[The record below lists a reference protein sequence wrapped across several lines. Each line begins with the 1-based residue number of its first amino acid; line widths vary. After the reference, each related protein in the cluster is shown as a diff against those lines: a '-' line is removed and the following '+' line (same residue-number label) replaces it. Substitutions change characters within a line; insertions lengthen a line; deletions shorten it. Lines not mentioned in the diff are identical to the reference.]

1 MSVAR
6 GPEPREGSA
15 TDQRIAL
22 AHEWDELVAQVRR
35 LGPRFATFLAPPRWQ
50 DLAAAVGD
58 GTGVLIN
65 VARQCHALLV
75 TSGGVTAVPLPDLS
89 ADEVHDRTAE
99 HLAGLHETDAAAQL
113 VHYTRQRAQVRK
125 APATYQAHHAAKVG
139 MGKAQTALDNTL
151 LPDLAWLWDTVAEP
165 VLRALDEA
173 GPPAGGRHRIWWCP
187 TGWLSFLPLHAAG
200 HHDGS
205 GRSVLDRTVSSYV
218 PTLRA
223 LAEATRSPEP
233 DPTATDRL
241 LVVTVQEA
249 DGMAPLPQV
258 AEELRLLR
266 EVFGTEQL
274 TVLEGPDATRG
285 TVLSQLATH
294 RWAHFSCHGR
304 QDPFDPARG
313 GLLLSDGTLGI
324 GELSRGSYRGDF
336 AFLSACMTAS
346 GGLSLRDEAIT
357 IGAALHYSG
366 FRRVVAALWSIDAET
381 ATELAGDVFRSLMK
395 DGLFRPQWSASAV
408 TEAVTRLR
416 NQNPG
421 HPSRWAAFTHI
432 GP

>member
-1 MSVAR
+1 MAR
-6 GPEPREGSA
+6 GPEPHGGS
-15 TDQRIAL
+15 TRDQRIAL
-22 AHEWDELVAQVRR
+22 AHEWEELVGRVRR
-35 LGPRFATFLAPPRWQ
+35 LAPRFATFLAPPRWQ
-50 DLAAAVGD
+50 DLATAAGD

-65 VARQCHALLV
+65 VARECHALLV
-75 TSGGVTAVPLPDLS
+75 TSSRVTAVPLPDLS
-89 ADEVHDRTAE
+89 AAEVHDRTAK
-99 HLAGLHETDAAAQL
+99 HLAGLHTTDAAAQL
-113 VHYTRQRAQVRK
+113 VYHTRQRAQVRK
-125 APATYQAHHAAKVG
+125 VYATYQAHHAAKVE
-139 MGKAQTALDNTL
+139 MGKAQVELDRTL

-165 VLRALDEA
+165 VLRALDRTN
-173 GPPAGGRHRIWWCP
+173 PASDGRHRIWWCP

-223 LAEATRSPEP
+223 LTRATRSPDPEP
-233 DPTATDRL
+233 TDTDRL
-241 LVVTVQEA
+241 LVVAVQEVA
-249 DGMAPLPQV
+249 DMPPLPQV
-258 AEELRLLR
+258 AEEVRLLR
-266 EVFGTEQL
+266 EQVGAERL
-274 TVLEGPDATRG
+274 TVLEGPDATREA
-285 TVLSQLATH
+285 VLSQLATH

-304 QDPFDPARG
+304 QNPFDPSLG
-313 GLLLSDGTLGI
+313 GLLLSDGTLSI

-346 GGLSLRDEAIT
+346 GVLDLSDEAIT

-381 ATELAGDVFRSLMK
+381 ATELTRDVFRSLMQ
-395 DGLFRPQWSASAV
+395 DGLFRPQRSAAAV
-408 TEAVTRLR
+408 TGATVRLR
-416 NQNPG
+416 NQSPE

>member
-1 MSVAR
+1 MSVTR
-6 GPEPREGSA
+6 GAEPQGGGAMDR
-15 TDQRIAL
+15 RVAL
-22 AHEWDELVAQVRR
+22 AREWGQLVAQVRG
-35 LGPRFATFLAPPRWQ
+35 LGPRFATFLAPPRWR

-65 VARQCHALLV
+65 VARRCHALLV
-75 TSGGVTAVPLPDLS
+75 TSDGVTAVPLPDLS
-89 ADEVHDRTAE
+89 ADEVHDRTAR

-113 VHYTRQRAQVRK
+113 VHHTKQRARLRK
-125 APATYQAHHAAKVG
+125 VPATYQAHHTAKVG
-139 MGKAQTALDNTL
+139 MGRAQAALDSTL
-151 LPDLAWLWDTVAEP
+151 LSDLAWLWDTVAEP
-165 VLRALDEA
+165 VLRTLDEKR
-173 GPPAGGRHRIWWCP
+173 PPAGERHRIWWCP
-187 TGWLSFLPLHAAG
+187 TGWLSFFPLHAAG

-205 GRSVLDRTVSSYV
+205 GRSVLDRTVSSYA

-223 LAEATRSPEP
+223 LAEATRLREPEP
-233 DPTATDRL
+233 TGTDRL
-241 LVVTVQEA
+241 LVVAVREA

-266 EVFGTEQL
+266 EVFGEERL
-274 TVLEGPDATRG
+274 TLLEGPEANRTA
-285 TVLSQLATH
+285 VLSQLATH
-294 RWAHFSCHGR
+294 RWVHFSCHGR
-304 QDPFDPARG
+304 QNPLDPAQG

-346 GGLSLRDEAIT
+346 GGLSLSDEAIT
-357 IGAALHYSG
+357 IGAALHYLG
-366 FRRVVAALWSIDAET
+366 FRRVVAALWSIDAEI
-381 ATELAGDVFRSLMK
+381 ATELARDVFCSLME
-395 DGLFRPQWSASAV
+395 DGLFRPRRSAGAV

-416 NQNPG
+416 NQNPE

>member
-1 MSVAR
+1 MAG
-6 GPEPREGSA
+6 GPEPDGASA

-22 AHEWDELVAQVRR
+22 AHEWEELVARVRG
-35 LGPRFATFLAPPRWQ
+35 LAPRFSTFLAPPRWQ
-50 DLAAAVGD
+50 DLAATVGD

-65 VARQCHALLV
+65 VARECHALLV

-89 ADEVHDRTAE
+89 SGEVHDRTAR
-99 HLAGLHETDAAAQL
+99 HLARLHMTNAAAQL
-113 VHYTRQRAQVRK
+113 MHHTRQRAQVRK
-125 APATYQAHHAAKVG
+125 VYATYQAHHAAKVH
-139 MGKAQTALDNTL
+139 MAEAQAELDRTL

-165 VLRALDEA
+165 VLRALDETN
-173 GPPAGGRHRIWWCP
+173 PASGGRHRIWWCP

-223 LAEATRSPEP
+223 LARATRSPEP
-233 DPTATDRL
+233 DPCDRDRL
-241 LVVTVQEA
+241 LVVAVQEA
-249 DGMAPLPQV
+249 ADMPPLPQV
-258 AEELRLLR
+258 AEEVRLLR
-266 EVFGTEQL
+266 EEFGAERL
-274 TVLEGPDATRG
+274 TVLEGPDATRDA
-285 TVLSQLATH
+285 VLSRLATH

-304 QDPFDPARG
+304 QDPFDPSRG

-346 GGLSLRDEAIT
+346 GGLDLSDEAIT

-381 ATELAGDVFRSLMK
+381 ATVLARDVFRSLMK
-395 DGLFRPQWSASAV
+395 DGLFRPEGSAV
-408 TEAVTRLR
+408 AVTGAAIRLR
-416 NQNPG
+416 HQSPE
-421 HPSRWAAFTHI
+421 HPSRWATFTHI